1 VSGLLNHPERVCRA
15 VLTWLGRGIFVA
27 GLAAIVF
34 VAAGSFRPAPGLSGT
49 PGQLTAPAAEPV
61 PPPRVVGIAGCA
73 SAACHG
79 GPASVSLTRPSDPRR
94 WACSATV
101 WLTGDPHAKA
111 YAALES
117 ELAGRIMS
125 RLHWPGKATEEAR
138 CLACHTNPAL
148 AAELKD
154 QQLVALR
161 REGVSCEGC
170 HGSAGGWLHE
180 HTTWTPAT
188 RTAGYD
194 RTGMAKLYDLGERS
208 IACAGCH
215 VGAPADPARGYPVRD
230 MNHDMVA
237 AGHPRLNFD
246 FADYQRSL
254 PPHWS
259 ERDRATGT
267 PAGPEFEVRAW
278 LVGRVAHAEAACRLL
293 EDRAKRAE
301 RNEAPWP
308 EFAEWNCVSCHHRI
322 DGTFPRKTGTPT
334 WQTVWPVTDP
344 DGFAAA
350 GRFGPVPDIRGL
362 FRVMEKLHPAIP
374 ATAARAR
381 SAADGLAGLRAALTA
396 APGPE
401 VREAAGSMPKS
412 AGKQLR
418 SLDRDTAGQ
427 LFHALAALERTR
439 LREMNETEPP
449 PAFADLRRELMLS
462 RGTLRFDVPP
472 GARADLEVL
481 LKRVK

>member
-1 VSGLLNHPERVCRA
+1 M
-15 VLTWLGRGIFVA
+15 LTWLGRGIVVA

-34 VAAGSFRPAPGLSGT
+34 GAAGSLRPAPGLVGT
-49 PGQLTAPAAEPV
+49 PAPPATPAAEAGAV
-61 PPPRVVGIAGCA
+61 PRVVGMAGCA

-79 GPASVSLTRPSDPRR
+79 GPASVSLTRPPDPRR

-101 WLTGDPHAKA
+101 WLTGDPHARA
-111 YAALES
+111 YAALEG
-117 ELAGRIMS
+117 ELAGRITAG
-125 RLHWPGKATEEAR
+125 LHWPGKATEETR

-148 AAELKD
+148 VSEVKD
-154 QQLVALR
+154 EQLVALR
-161 REGVSCEGC
+161 QEGVSCEGC

-180 HTTWTPAT
+180 HTTWTSAT
-188 RTAGYD
+188 RAAGYD
-194 RTGMAKLYDLGERS
+194 RTGMTKLYDLGERA

-230 MNHDMVA
+230 MNHDMIA

-246 FADYQRSL
+246 FADYQRGL

-293 EDRAKRAE
+293 EDRAKRAG

-308 EFAEWNCVSCHHRI
+308 EFAEWNCVSCHHVI
-322 DGTFPRKTGTPT
+322 GGDFPRTAGTPT
-334 WQTVWPVTDP
+334 WQPVWQVTDP

-350 GRFGPVPDIRGL
+350 GRFAPVPDIRGL
-362 FRVMEKLHPAIP
+362 LGVMEKPGPAIRES
-374 ATAARAR
+374 ATRAR
-381 SAADGLAGLRAALTA
+381 SAADGLAGLRATLTA

-401 VREAAGSMPKS
+401 MREAAGQMLKS
-412 AGKQLR
+412 AGKRLG

-427 LFHALAALERTR
+427 LFHALAGLERTR
-439 LREMNETEPP
+439 LREKNEAAPP
-449 PAFADLRRELMLS
+449 EFADLRRELMLP

-472 GARADLEVL
+472 AARKDLEVL
-481 LKRVK
+481 LKHQ